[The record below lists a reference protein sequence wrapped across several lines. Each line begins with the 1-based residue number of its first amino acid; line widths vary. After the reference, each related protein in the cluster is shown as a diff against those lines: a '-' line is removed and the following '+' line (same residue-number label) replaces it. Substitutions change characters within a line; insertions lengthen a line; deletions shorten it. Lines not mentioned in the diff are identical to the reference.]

1 MTNPTP
7 RPALRKA
14 DDAGIHPAAP
24 KPARTPRTRTAAAA
38 SATAADEAAPAR
50 TAKAPAKAPVK
61 APARSAAKPVAVAD
75 VAEAEAPAAPAKPR
89 TKHRGA
95 GPAKPTD
102 RPKGKRAFQG
112 TTSDHL
118 RRTDAPA
125 TPHDELHDAKP
136 KKRAK
141 ADDLMSGGT
150 TTLKVTVPKKLR
162 KAAAKEAK
170 RRGLDVDAVVAD
182 LLHAWLTGRR

>member
-24 KPARTPRTRTAAAA
+24 KPARSPRTRAVAPASEPDAA
-38 SATAADEAAPAR
+38 AAPAR

-61 APARSAAKPVAVAD
+61 APAK
-75 VAEAEAPAAPAKPR
+75 APAATPVEAAAPAPAKAR
-89 TKHRGA
+89 SKHRGA

-125 TPHDELHDAKP
+125 TPHDELHGVKPAKA
-136 KKRAK
+136 KKK
-141 ADDLMSGGT
+141 ADDLMSGSTG
-150 TTLKVTVPKKLR
+150 TLKVTVPKKLR
-162 KAAAKEAK
+162 KAAEKEAK

>member
-38 SATAADEAAPAR
+38 SAPAADEAAPAR
-50 TAKAPAKAPVK
+50 MAKAPAK

-75 VAEAEAPAAPAKPR
+75 AAEAPAAPAKPR

>member
-38 SATAADEAAPAR
+38 PAPAADEAAPAR
-50 TAKAPAKAPVK
+50 TAKAPAKAP
-61 APARSAAKPVAVAD
+61 ARSAAKPVAVAD
-75 VAEAEAPAAPAKPR
+75 VADATEAPAAPAKPR

>member
-24 KPARTPRTRTAAAA
+24 KPARSPRTRTAAPA
-38 SATAADEAAPAR
+38 SPAADASAPAR
-50 TAKAPAKAPVK
+50 AAKAPAKAPAKTASKEPVP
-61 APARSAAKPVAVAD
+61 APVEAAA
-75 VAEAEAPAAPAKPR
+75 APAANPR
-89 TKHRGA
+89 SKHRGA

-102 RPKGKRAFQG
+102 RPKGTRAFQG

-125 TPHDELHDAKP
+125 TPHDELHGDKPAKA
-136 KKRAK
+136 KKK

-150 TTLKVTVPKKLR
+150 GTLKVTVPKKLR
-162 KAAAKEAK
+162 KAAEKEAK

-182 LLHAWLTGRR
+182 LLHAWLTARR